1 MTRRLALVLALA
13 LATAALAGCG
23 KSAEKPASTLTEAQ
37 RDTALARSG
46 LPGSGAV
53 GKALDVAG
61 DEASRA
67 AKMDSLP
74 K

>member
-1 MTRRLALVLALA
+1 MTRRLVFALA
-13 LATAALAGCG
+13 LSAALLAGCG
-23 KSAEKPASTLTEAQ
+23 KSAEKPASSLTEAQ

-61 DEASRA
+61 DEANRA
-67 AKMDSLP
+67 ARMDSLP
-74 K
+74 R